1 MQNIMECNKL
11 KSFKNLLVWQ
21 KVSGLAVFI
30 YSITEKFPKSE
41 LYGITNQIRR
51 SVISVSSNIAESF
64 KRNHYKEKLQFYNV
78 ASASISE
85 LESQIEISYK
95 IKFIDHD
102 DYEKL
107 CGYITKVGKIIN
119 GLMKSTNINS
129 KSYIFKPV
137 FLLFFLISISY
148 ILNPINVF
156 ASKFS
161 FDILD
166 KNISINQQFK
176 IDLNINTEKENINA
190 VEGKIIFLPDYL
202 ELSEIREGNSVV
214 NFWVEKPVFKDGE
227 IVFSGITPGGY
238 ILDKGLIF
246 SLIFK
251 AKKQGNSLI
260 KIENGNALKND
271 GNGTKSILKTSDLQI
286 NISGANQKQE
296 DKTLEI
302 IDKEMPDT
310 FQPEVSQDSSM
321 FDNQW
326 FLVFI
331 DQDKGSGIDKYE
343 VKESKYN
350 LFDFSKWV
358 KTESPYL
365 LIDQELQSNI
375 FVKAYDKA
383 GNVRIVKLS
392 PKNPISWYAN
402 FENWFITMSVI
413 ATALI
418 YFFLSKKL

>member
-129 KSYIFKPV
+129 KSYILKPV

-402 FENWFITMSVI
+402 FENWFITVSVI